1 MVSTGGALRDLCHC
15 FLQLL
20 GTLAA
25 VRRAES
31 LLWDPNGFIWIL
43 YIHILYYI
51 YTYLLTSL

>member
-31 LLWDPNGFIWIL
+31 LLWDLYGILMDLYGFCI
-43 YIHILYYI
+43 YIYYI
-51 YTYLLTSL
+51 IYTHIY